1 MAAFR
6 FEVPGE
12 SLATRIGQF
21 RLAAPAMDNFSRS
34 QLIRKAVIPTRGGV
48 VAAAHRRAAEV
59 GASALDAGGDAV
71 DAAVSVSFAIGVVEP
86 WMSGPAAGGAMV
98 LWRAGEQRARVVD
111 YGMRSPMAL
120 DPADYPLTGAGPTMD
135 LFTWPAVLDDRNV
148 QGATAVAVPGV
159 VAGMGLVH
167 TEYGRLP
174 WKDLVVPA
182 VRLAKEG
189 LLVDWVSA
197 LLTASVARSLAAD
210 PDAAK
215 MFLDNGTWPICGAWT
230 AVSERHLD
238 QRAMAATLEQLAHKG
253 PRELYEGEVARAL
266 VRDLRAKGSRMA
278 EADLAGYQARIVDAQ
293 AVPYRD
299 ACIFVA
305 PGLTGGPTLAQALR
319 ILEAELEPVRGTPG
333 AESYVAY
340 ARALDQAFSAR
351 FAGMGDNTG
360 DAAGLAEAAQTPSST
375 THFNVVD
382 RHGNV
387 CAVTQTLL
395 SIFGSR
401 VVSPSTGLLLN
412 NGIMWFDPVPG
423 RPNSLG
429 PGKRCLGNFC
439 PVIGEA
445 GDGRRFALGASGGR
459 KIIGAVLLIIS
470 FMVDHD
476 LTLEQ
481 AFHQQRIDMSGG
493 GNAIADRTLPQGVL
507 DALAAAF
514 PTTTAVRTNFPYA
527 FACPAAVLREGDLN
541 MGCTEIMSPWGDAV
555 AEAKFL

>member
-1 MAAFR
+1 
-6 FEVPGE
+6 
-12 SLATRIGQF
+12 
-21 RLAAPAMDNFSRS
+21 MDNFSRT
-34 QLIRKAVIPTRGGV
+34 QIIRKAVIPTRGGV

-59 GASALDAGGDAV
+59 GASVLDAGGDAV
-71 DAAVSVSFAIGVVEP
+71 DAAVAVSFAIGVVEP

-98 LWRAGEQRARVVD
+98 LWRAGEGRARVVD
-111 YGMRSPMAL
+111 YGMRSPIAL
-120 DPADYPLTGAGPTMD
+120 DPADYPLTGGGPTMD

-299 ACIFVA
+299 ARIFVA
-305 PGLTGGPTLAQALR
+305 PGLTGGPTLAQAVST
-319 ILEAELEPVRGTPG
+319 LETELAPARGTPG
-333 AESYVAY
+333 PASYIAY
-340 ARALDQAFSAR
+340 ARALDQAFNTR
-351 FAGMGDNTG
+351 LAGMGDGLG
-360 DAAGLAEAAQTPSST
+360 DAAGLAEAAHAPSCT
-375 THFNVVD
+375 THFSIVD
-382 RHGNV
+382 RHGNM
-387 CAVTQTLL
+387 CSVTQTLL

-412 NGIMWFDPVPG
+412 NGIMWFDPEPG
-423 RPNSLG
+423 KPNSLG

-439 PVIGEA
+439 PVVGEA

-459 KIIGAVLLIIS
+459 KIIGAVLQIIS
-470 FMVDHD
+470 FLVDHG
-476 LTLEQ
+476 LSLEE

-493 GNAIADRTLPQGVL
+493 GKATADCTLPQGVL

-514 PTTTAVRTNFPYA
+514 PTTPAVRTNFPYA
-527 FACPAAVLREGDLN
+527 FACPAAVLRDGDRN

-555 AEAKFL
+555 AEGTLP

>member
-1 MAAFR
+1 
-6 FEVPGE
+6 
-12 SLATRIGQF
+12 
-21 RLAAPAMDNFSRS
+21 MDNFSRT
-34 QLIRKAVIPTRGGV
+34 QIVRKAVIPTRGGV

-59 GASALDAGGDAV
+59 GASVLAAGGDAI
-71 DAAVSVSFAIGVVEP
+71 DAAVAVSFAIGVIEP

-98 LWRAGEQRARVVD
+98 IWRADEGRARVVD

-120 DPADYPLTGAGPTMD
+120 DPADYPLTGGDPPKE

-159 VAGMGLVH
+159 VSGMGLAH
-167 TEYGRLP
+167 AEYGRLP
-174 WKDLVVPA
+174 WRDLLAPA
-182 VRLAKEG
+182 VDFAKQG
-189 LLVDWVSA
+189 LLTDWVSA
-197 LLTASVARSLAAD
+197 LLTTSVAKSLAAD

-215 MFLDNGTWPICGAWT
+215 MFLDEGKWPICGAWT
-230 AVSERHLD
+230 SAVDRHLD
-238 QRAMAATLEQLAHKG
+238 QRAMAATLDQIARNG
-253 PRELYEGEVARAL
+253 PREFYEGDVARAL
-266 VRDLRAKGSRMA
+266 VRDLRVKGSRMS

-293 AVPYRD
+293 TVPYRGGR
-299 ACIFVA
+299 IYVA

-319 ILEAELEPVRGTPG
+319 ILEAALAPTRGAPG
-333 AESYVAY
+333 AASYVAY
-340 ARALDQAFSAR
+340 ARALDQAFNTR
-351 FAGMGDNTG
+351 LEGMGDS
-360 DAAGLAEAAQTPSST
+360 AGLAEAEHAPSCT

-382 RHGNV
+382 RAGNM

-401 VVSPSTGLLLN
+401 VVSPSTGLLMN

-439 PVIGEA
+439 PVIGDA
-445 GDGRRFALGASGGR
+445 GEGRRFALGASGGR
-459 KIIGAVLLIIS
+459 KIIGAVMQIAS
-470 FMVDHD
+470 FMIDHG

-493 GNAIADRTLPQGVL
+493 GKVIADRTLPQGVIA
-507 DALAAAF
+507 ALTAAF
-514 PTTTAVRTNFPYA
+514 PTTTAVRTSFPYA
-527 FACPAAVLREGDLN
+527 FAVPSAVLRDGDDN

-555 AEAKFL
+555 AEAASA